1 MIALDTNILARYLL
15 QDDTE
20 QAEQAACILESG
32 ETLFVTATVILELA
46 WVLKTKGR
54 SKAEIIRGLDYLH
67 GLPRMVWQESDA
79 LDYALKLAT
88 AGLDMA
94 DALHLALSKGCDSL
108 QTFDANFAARA
119 QRENARP
126 AVNCI

>member
-15 QDDTE
+15 QDDE
-20 QAEQAACILESG
+20 KQAEEAARIMESG
-32 ETLFVTATVILELA
+32 ETLFVTATVVLELA

-54 SKAEIIRGLDYLH
+54 SKTEVIRGLNYLH
-67 GLPRMVWQESDA
+67 GLPRMVWQEGDA

-88 AGLDMA
+88 AGLDIA

-108 QTFDANFAARA
+108 QTFDAQFATRA
-119 QRENARP
+119 QRENSRP